1 MADLLKLAAE
11 DEDDLKALSALVQDA
26 VLQVGDIAFL
36 PKARRFAL
44 VLNRYRWE
52 EGRPGGRGTRV
63 RAGLRI
69 ENVVSARQTGLKQGA
84 KEVVLNL
91 LALSFAASA
100 EGGGALTLVFSGGG
114 RIELTVEALEAHLD
128 DLSGPWSARARP
140 EHKLD

>member
-1 MADLLKLAAE
+1 MADLLKLIAE

-44 VLNRYRWE
+44 VLNRFRWE
-52 EGRPGGRGTRV
+52 AGKPGGRGTRV

-69 ENVVSARQTGLKQGA
+69 ENVVSARQSGLKQDA

-91 LALSFAASA
+91 LALDFAAWA
-100 EGGGALTLVFSGGG
+100 EGGGALTLAFSGGG
-114 RIELTVEALEAHLD
+114 RIELHVEALEAHLD
-128 DLSGPWSARARP
+128 DLSGPWSARGRP
-140 EHKLD
+140 DHALD